1 MKHRAMS
8 SRLMPLVA
16 SCATVGMLLAGLP
29 ASAVAVG
36 TTRAAASDA
45 SSSTTATITPS
56 ADTTLQT
63 WTSEKNSS
71 MASKPYI
78 GTLQGPSQGVFGEKF
93 ESTDAA
99 DTTDLKTG
107 LLTFDLSAYDHAP
120 DSATFEMT
128 YLGYRG
134 NPTATDTDTI
144 KVTPVDT
151 TVCTNNATDCGANVA
166 TGATKPKFSINDS
179 SLVAE
184 SKPFEYGT
192 TVYAGDAIT
201 VVPANTKKVTV
212 DVTEIVRQQF
222 AEGKKV
228 ITLAVG
234 ETKKT
239 EVRFASSE
247 GTTSLNGATADMAPN
262 LTVSVSA
269 KDDLKPSADTT
280 LQAWASEK
288 NQKKNTAAYV
298 GALQPAGDYGDFG
311 EKFKSTD
318 VNDVTDAKMGLMTF
332 DLSDYTAAPEHS
344 ILTLTYLGYAGA
356 DKTAT
361 ATDKVKVVAV
371 DTSRCTGTAPCDTN
385 NATWANRP
393 DFEVTDT
400 TKTATSHAFAYGS
413 KKYSD
418 GMTVES
424 ATPRRFCST

>member
-1 MKHRAMS
+1 MS

-179 SLVAE
+179 SFVAE

-192 TVYAGDAIT
+192 TVYTGDAIT

-247 GTTSLNGATADMAPN
+247 GTTSLNGATADMAPK
-262 LTVSVSA
+262 LTVSVSTKTISSPPPTPRCRHGPA
-269 KDDLKPSADTT
+269 RRTRRRTLRPMSARC
-280 LQAWASEK
+280 
-288 NQKKNTAAYV
+288 
-298 GALQPAGDYGDFG
+298 
-311 EKFKSTD
+311 
-318 VNDVTDAKMGLMTF
+318 
-332 DLSDYTAAPEHS
+332 
-344 ILTLTYLGYAGA
+344 
-356 DKTAT
+356 
-361 ATDKVKVVAV
+361 
-371 DTSRCTGTAPCDTN
+371 SRKAI
-385 NATWANRP
+385 
-393 DFEVTDT
+393 
-400 TKTATSHAFAYGS
+400 TATSVRS
-413 KKYSD
+413 SSPPTST
-418 GMTVES
+418 MS
-424 ATPRRFCST
+424 QTPRWV